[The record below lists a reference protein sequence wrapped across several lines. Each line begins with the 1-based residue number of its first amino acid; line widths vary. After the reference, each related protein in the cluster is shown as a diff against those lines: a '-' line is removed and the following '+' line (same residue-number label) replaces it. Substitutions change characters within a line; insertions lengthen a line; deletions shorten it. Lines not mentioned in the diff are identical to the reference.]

1 MSLFHSP
8 LFMMRLP
15 ILLFAVWVLHR
26 GLVGQRTPF
35 KLSRVPL
42 GFIRLLAVIALFGLA
57 GCASPEALPTAHGPL
72 FALNPTHWQPTAQD
86 LEAPP
91 PVVNP

>member
-15 ILLFAVWVLHR
+15 IVLLALWVLYRSYVGHR
-26 GLVGQRTPF
+26 PPF
-35 KLSRVPL
+35 KLSRIPL

-57 GCASPEALPTAHGPL
+57 GCAGRELLPTAQGPL
-72 FALNPTHWQPTAQD
+72 FALNPTHWHATAKN
-86 LEAPP
+86 LKAPP

>member
-1 MSLFHSP
+1 MSIVHSP

-15 ILLFAVWVLHR
+15 IVLLALWVLYRSYVGHR
-26 GLVGQRTPF
+26 PPF

-42 GFIRLLAVIALFGLA
+42 GFFRLLAVIALFGLA

-86 LEAPP
+86 LKAPP